1 MRVWNQLKNPRELGR
16 IVWRELVHYWHGF
29 RLFFLEARLSTKY
42 LIKLLRGQSLS
53 RRERQQ
59 VYINCCF
66 IFKLMITFLQLVRTS
81 ADIIRLVPFS
91 VFVIRAGP
99 HFSNLRT
106 SHCAIT
112 FFALALRTSHRKNRV
127 SDWLFSVFDGFLDDF
142 FRFHLTDL
150 SQSDLIL
157 EFKCARNVRRNL
169 RTRTSHFARQKTS
182 HFALRTSHS
191 HMCDTALMQITDKN
205 PLSCSLKIRYIKFD

>member
-1 MRVWNQLKNPRELGR
+1 LVTKPSLPVRVWNQLKNPRELGR

-91 VFVIRAGP
+91 VFVIVP
-99 HFSNLRT
+99 FME
-106 SHCAIT
+106 
-112 FFALALRTSHRKNRV
+112 F
-127 SDWLFSVFDGFLDDF
+127 LFPF
-142 FRFHLTDL
+142 
-150 SQSDLIL
+150 
-157 EFKCARNVRRNL
+157 
-169 RTRTSHFARQKTS
+169 
-182 HFALRTSHS
+182 
-191 HMCDTALMQITDKN
+191 
-205 PLSCSLKIRYIKFD
+205 YIKLFPQMMPSTFHDISKNKTKQNKILK